1 MYMISNI
8 VDGNQEKRF
17 KLDSDTGVITIHRM
31 LGFGHSEY
39 LLAVEAMDTSSNL
52 TATTKVCQIQ
62 TTSKRSKLWIFYGN
76 GLEQLQVLILF
87 NLLSFNG
94 NKQ

>member
-1 MYMISNI
+1 MISNI

-39 LLAVEAMDTSSNL
+39 LMTAEAMDTSSNL

-62 TTSKRSKLWIFYGN
+62 TTSKKSKL
-76 GLEQLQVLILF
+76 
-87 NLLSFNG
+87 
-94 NKQ
+94 